1 MNSTRRYLGIHI
13 SNFNLAA
20 PTYVLTTCLFLT
32 LASAGVTDR
41 NYIVTVIDTRIAY
54 PTLPRVLLSR
64 QPYLKYNIRG
74 FRFIPLC
81 FVYIY
86 VVVTYI
92 VHSYLVMWLHQSH
105 ITSASRFGST
115 PDGFTWFH
123 IHTYLLIDAPFS
135 SQSSLVNYLQH
146 VFTEVQR

>member
-81 FVYIY
+81 FVCIY

-92 VHSYLVMWLHQSH
+92 VHSYLVMYVASPKLHNQRISIWLDTRWIYLVSY
-105 ITSASRFGST
+105 
-115 PDGFTWFH
+115 
-123 IHTYLLIDAPFS
+123 TYLLI
-135 SQSSLVNYLQH
+135 YLPTYRRAFLIAI
-146 VFTEVQR
+146 VTS